1 MLNFPPKIRQNYLF
15 CIHAHEQ
22 LDGKRVRLRLPARA
36 VAEHAAHGQRRLH
49 HAKAEVICHLQPVF
63 WHVENALNNFRQVTF
78 WGITTFCHRQI
89 WQVLRFYCIFVQY
102 FVHERSVYL
111 GFHSTKIINSSQFVE
126 RLKVKTTSI

>member
-1 MLNFPPKIRQNYLF
+1 MLNFSPKIRQIYLC
-15 CIHAHEQ
+15 CIHLHGK
-22 LDGKRVRLRLPARA
+22 LDGKHVRLRPPARA
-36 VAEHAAHGQRRLH
+36 VAGHAAHGQRSLH
-49 HAKAEVICHLQPVF
+49 HAKAEVICHLQPVS

-89 WQVLRFYCIFVQY
+89 RQVLRFYCIFVQY

-111 GFHSTKIINSSQFVE
+111 GFYSTKIINSSQFVE